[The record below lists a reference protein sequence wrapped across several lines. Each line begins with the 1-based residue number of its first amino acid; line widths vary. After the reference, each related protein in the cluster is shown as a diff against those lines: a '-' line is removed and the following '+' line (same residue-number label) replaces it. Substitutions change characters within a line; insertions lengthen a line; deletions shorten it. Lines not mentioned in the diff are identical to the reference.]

1 MQDGEKRLK
10 PILRPYDAIGS
21 TRYVDFD
28 TLRAVYPTSPEK
40 CHVSHVA
47 LDTTSWE
54 QKLAQSLE
62 DMPEVL
68 AYVKNQSLGFTIPYV
83 LNGREHDYIPDFL
96 VRYGDGSPDSLNLI
110 LEVTGE
116 KKTDK
121 AVKVATATTLWV
133 PAINNHGGF
142 GRWHFIEIDDPWN
155 AKNTIRAS
163 IASLVKQ
170 EVAA

>member
-1 MQDGEKRLK
+1 
-10 PILRPYDAIGS
+10 
-21 TRYVDFD
+21 
-28 TLRAVYPTSPEK
+28 
-40 CHVSHVA
+40 
-47 LDTTSWE
+47 
-54 QKLAQSLE
+54 
-62 DMPEVL
+62 
-68 AYVKNQSLGFTIPYV
+68 V

-96 VRYGDGSPDSLNLI
+96 VRYRDGSPDPLNLI

-121 AVKVATATTLWV
+121 AVKVATTTTLWV

-155 AKNTIRAS
+155 AKNTIRSS
-163 IASLVKQ
+163 ITSFVKQ